1 MNDNNNEAWT
11 PPDKGCIPAH
21 IRKWAP
27 PQCPVKAVIPLI
39 EVATPE
45 NLKGLSNCF
54 VYVQS
59 TNTTYYIDNQHRF
72 IVCWSGPVES
82 NNYDLDANVLGLRNQ
97 FLIDEANGYGAYYDK
112 IGNYAKFIFDGGNA
126 IAPMRFTVSYTGGE
140 NPDDWTVSD
149 VENGLAVAPFGYRHI
164 ANFTVP
170 TASFMNEETQ
180 EEVGPDE
187 IFSLLESGKR
197 IILDNV
203 PLGAFFPYDEG
214 NEMIRVNV
222 FVDGVELANKVTD
235 YLSDSPDPVLSYSGG
250 AFVHNI
256 DASTGGNY
264 LGVAVHKDPYDQY
277 WFTVQGYGHFHSNN

>member
-27 PQCPVKAVIPLI
+27 PQCPVKAVIPLV

-112 IGNYAKFIFDGGNA
+112 IGNYAKFIFDGGSA
-126 IAPMRFTVSYTGGE
+126 IAPMRFTVSYTGE
-140 NPDDWTVSD
+140 EYPDDWEVND
-149 VENGLAVAPFGYRHI
+149 VENGLAAKASGYKHI
-164 ANFTVP
+164 VTFTIPSVNFI
-170 TASFMNEETQ
+170 NESTQ
-180 EEVGPDE
+180 EMVGPDE
-187 IFSLLESGKR
+187 LFELLASGKR
-197 IILDNV
+197 VILDHV
-203 PLGAFFPYDEG
+203 PLGAYFPYGDD
-214 NEMIRVNV
+214 NDTIMVKT
-222 FVDGVELANKVTD
+222 FVDGVELANIVTD
-235 YLSDSPDPVLSYSGG
+235 YVEDMGDSILSYSGG
-250 AFVHNI
+250 AFVEAV
-256 DASTGGNY
+256 DVYAGGNY
-264 LGVAVHKDPYDQY
+264 LGTAIHKDPYDQY